1 MEKFVVV
8 VGALKSVNFTTT
20 VLCHVDVSLL
30 HNHDSVICEGF
41 LQNVGLVCPLFAR
54 FPIKFLEQI
63 KQWCRNY

>member
-20 VLCHVDVSLL
+20 VLRHVDVSLL

-41 LQNVGLVCPLFAR
+41 CKMLALFVH
-54 FPIKFLEQI
+54 FLHGFQSSFLS
-63 KQWCRNY
+63 K